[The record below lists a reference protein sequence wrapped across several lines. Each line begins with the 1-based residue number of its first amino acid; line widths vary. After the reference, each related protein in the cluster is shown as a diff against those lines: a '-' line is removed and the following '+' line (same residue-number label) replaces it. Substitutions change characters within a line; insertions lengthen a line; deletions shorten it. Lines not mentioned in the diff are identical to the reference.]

1 MSVISR
7 KTLNIINAKYRQ
19 RAAIEAAVWQAKL
32 ERQDLGGKT
41 GNIGYTRPDPTGNA
55 AIRNAAE
62 VEVVEITNDRGERI
76 TVQKPERWIGVLD
89 AMIYHY
95 QQNADERHQRTAEI
109 IMRRYFRNESPEV
122 SAGLMGISRAT
133 YFNFL
138 DAFLSDTA
146 AVAYHEGLLD
156 LPFKLI
162 NFKYPK

>member
-1 MSVISR
+1 M
-7 KTLNIINAKYRQ
+7 
-19 RAAIEAAVWQAKL
+19 
-32 ERQDLGGKT
+32 
-41 GNIGYTRPDPTGNA
+41 
-55 AIRNAAE
+55 
-62 VEVVEITNDRGERI
+62 
-76 TVQKPERWIGVLD
+76 LD

-109 IMRRYFRNESPEV
+109 IMRRYFRNESPDV

-146 AVAYHEGLLD
+146 AVAYHEGLLE

-162 NFKYPK
+162 NFKYPE